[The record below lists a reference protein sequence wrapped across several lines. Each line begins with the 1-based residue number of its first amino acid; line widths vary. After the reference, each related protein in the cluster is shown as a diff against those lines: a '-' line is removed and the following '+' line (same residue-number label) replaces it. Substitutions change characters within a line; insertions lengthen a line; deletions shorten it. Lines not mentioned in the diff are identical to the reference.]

1 VEQRLRRIWWDA
13 HVGGPRALAALLATF
28 GSERLVAGTNM
39 AGWDQSRDPSWGDA
53 DLAATMDANARRL
66 LRLDRSGRL

>member
-1 VEQRLRRIWWDA
+1 
-13 HVGGPRALAALLATF
+13 
-28 GSERLVAGTNM
+28 M